1 MQHVTKQKVPRRCF
15 RWCMLQVATTLERCS
30 LVFLYLHPLIFFSL
44 FVPPV
49 FFTISFFQSY
59 FFLLVSSPPL
69 FFIWCISIRAEK
81 EKGQLKSEVEDLQA
95 QIQNIVKNKVQQRI
109 WLALLSTGSVWLRF
123 RKQYFEF
130 NKWQK
135 CSSLQVW
142 QRELWLF
149 VLTYF
154 RSALGFWIWCEDC
167 KLLSI
172 SFCNKELFRL
182 ECTVNKSMRWK
193 IAALFSIWMK

>member
-1 MQHVTKQKVPRRCF
+1 MFPMVHAPSSNHVRT
-15 RWCMLQVATTLERCS
+15 LQSSVS
-30 LVFLYLHPLIFFSL
+30 LPSPPHFFSL
-44 FVPPV
+44 FVPRV
-49 FFTISFFQSY
+49 FFTISFFQPY
-59 FFLLVSSPPL
+59 LFFLLVSSPPL
-69 FFIWCISIRAEK
+69 VFIWCISIRAEK

-109 WLALLSTGSVWLRF
+109 WLALLSTWSVWLRF
-123 RKQYFEF
+123 RKQYLEF

-154 RSALGFWIWCEDC
+154 RSALGSWIWCTDC
-167 KLLSI
+167 RFLSI
-172 SFCNKELFRL
+172 SF
-182 ECTVNKSMRWK
+182 
-193 IAALFSIWMK
+193 